1 MPGICIHTAAS
12 TVEGECMLQLGPS
25 LRMDVRGSIRGAC
38 PGTPCTVVLSS
49 LRKRPLP
56 IWLRLLNAML
66 PTEFEC
72 PGHAELRYSVPY
84 DGDGLTLTTHDINFS
99 DWTIHLSSYLPKVR
113 LTQVIGMLPV
123 RVQVMQ
129 NEQVFIDIKV
139 QRRQHCVH
147 LDHSAHDQPR
157 R

>member
-1 MPGICIHTAAS
+1 
-12 TVEGECMLQLGPS
+12 MLHLGPS
-25 LRMDVRGSIRGAC
+25 LVLDVRGSIRGAS
-38 PGTPCTVVLSS
+38 PDSPYTVVVSS

-56 IWLRLLNAML
+56 IWLRVLNAIL

-72 PGHAELRYSVPY
+72 PGHAELRYVVPY
-84 DGDGLTLTTHDINFS
+84 DDNRLTFTTYDINFS
-99 DWTIHLSSYLPKVR
+99 DWTVHLSSYLPKVR

-147 LDHSAHDQPR
+147 LDHSAADQPV
-157 R
+157 